1 MSDLIARLETAAP
14 VAVPGDWAD
23 VVARAEGWHRRTV
36 RKRLLIAIAV
46 ALLAVPAIAIAT
58 GHWNVFSLT
67 ATEEEVPLPEG
78 EAKLGYVFGNEARLP
93 GRPATKLAKP
103 VGAYLGSQYPL
114 VVASPDARTLVYH
127 AWVREYARR
136 PPGALKSATNFLR
149 VFDLE
154 TGRDRLLER
163 GAAGI
168 AWRRDGSL
176 AYLRAT
182 EPELRNGVKHWKSAR
197 FGHVFVRQTP
207 DSRPVRWTTTEAAW
221 VPLAWAGREL
231 LVESAINGVT
241 LPGGTRRFPSGVW
254 AFSGPGRGRPL
265 GIRTLVA
272 VSPDG
277 QFAFGVELRDT
288 LSHLRVVEVAT
299 GRIAASVHIDEL
311 SGAEKDGIER
321 DLLWLREGSW
331 SGDTIIAASGSG
343 SAPFQFPLDFNRP
356 ETLRREGVAGLTVL
370 RYSDGRLSVE
380 RTLKLT
386 GAVAEATGI
395 RHRFSRFE
403 FVHPIFVDSTARQF
417 TSELRIIPDTGR
429 SHFLFVTC
437 DIEEERC
444 RRGRLRKPL
453 TTRAALVYNPSRPL
467 PD

>member
-1 MSDLIARLETAAP
+1 
-14 VAVPGDWAD
+14 
-23 VVARAEGWHRRTV
+23 
-36 RKRLLIAIAV
+36 
-46 ALLAVPAIAIAT
+46 
-58 GHWNVFSLT
+58 
-67 ATEEEVPLPEG
+67 
-78 EAKLGYVFGNEARLP
+78 
-93 GRPATKLAKP
+93 
-103 VGAYLGSQYPL
+103 
-114 VVASPDARTLVYH
+114 
-127 AWVREYARR
+127 
-136 PPGALKSATNFLR
+136 LKSATNFLR
-149 VFDLE
+149 VVDVE

-163 GAAGI
+163 GAAGV

-182 EPELRNGVKHWKSAR
+182 EPELRFSLKHWKGAT
-197 FGHVFVRQTP
+197 FGHVFVRRTP
-207 DSRPVRWTTTEAAW
+207 GSRPVRWTATEAAW

-231 LVESAINGVT
+231 LVQSTLKGVT
-241 LPGGTRRFPSGVW
+241 LPDGVRKFPWGVW

-265 GIRTLVA
+265 GIHTLVA

-277 QFAFGVELRDT
+277 RFAFGVALRNNSPS
-288 LSHLRVVEVAT
+288 LLRVVEPAT
-299 GRIAASVHIDEL
+299 GRIAVSVDIDEL
-311 SGAEKDGIER
+311 PGAQKDGIER
-321 DLLWLREGSW
+321 SLLWLREGSW

-343 SAPFQFPLDFNRP
+343 FAPSASPLDVNRP

-370 RYSDGRLSVE
+370 RYSGGKLSVE

-395 RHRFSRFE
+395 RHRFGIFE
-403 FVHPIFVDSTARQF
+403 FVHPIFVDRSARQF
-417 TSELRIIPDTGR
+417 TSELRIIPSSGR

-453 TTRAALVYNPSRPL
+453 ATRAALVYNPSRPL